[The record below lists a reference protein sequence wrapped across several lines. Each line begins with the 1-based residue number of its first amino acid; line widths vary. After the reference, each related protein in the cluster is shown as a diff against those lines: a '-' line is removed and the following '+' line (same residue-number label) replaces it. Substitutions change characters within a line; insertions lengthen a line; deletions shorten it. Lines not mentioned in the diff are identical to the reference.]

1 LLKSSISYSQTLVYN
16 KTDTT
21 ICFTINQSKF
31 LLKNSISLKAY
42 KSELDLADTLLLFKD
57 SLLMEKDTQLNYW
70 LDYKL
75 KSDSLSILSRKK
87 TTILKEEL
95 TIQRK
100 LLKKEKRA
108 KFMAL
113 FVGIVATSI
122 TTTLWITK

>member
-1 LLKSSISYSQTLVYN
+1 
-16 KTDTT
+16 
-21 ICFTINQSKF
+21 
-31 LLKNSISLKAY
+31 
-42 KSELDLADTLLLFKD
+42 
-57 SLLMEKDTQLNYW
+57 MEKDTQLNYW